1 GYSLEP
7 KQNPI
12 YEASH
17 RSLFAHSWYGD
28 IRERDKI
35 KKAVLES
42 QPDVIF
48 HLADQPLVLDIY
60 TDPLYTFDVNVMGT
74 ANLLEA
80 VRGYSKKCAVIII
93 TTDKVYENKEWDY
106 PYR

>member
-1 GYSLEP
+1 MDVNLKGKNVLITGHTGFKGIWLSLLLREMGAIVSGYSLEP

-17 RSLFAHSWYGD
+17 RSLFAHSWYED

-48 HLADQPLVLDIY
+48 HLAAQPLVLDSCL
-60 TDPLYTFDVNVMGT
+60 LYTSD
-74 ANLLEA
+74 AADE
-80 VRGYSKKCAVIII
+80 RS
-93 TTDKVYENKEWDY
+93 
-106 PYR
+106 